1 MSEDIRLA
9 KGEDMDALKETV
21 NAHIGDDYIHVTAMD
36 KENWNGRLF
45 KEKARRS
52 IAVAVSRI

>member
-21 NAHIGDDYIHVTAMD
+21 NAHIGDDYNHVTAKD
-36 KENWNGRLF
+36 KENWKG
-45 KEKARRS
+45 KAELS
-52 IAVAVSRI
+52 KLYT